1 MNWVS
6 RFITW
11 HMWWQHGCQDW
22 DFQWLWWESPERD
35 CWGSSTDNSLH
46 VYWPRI
52 PRAQD
57 IYSLSPAAYA
67 VWEGMDAHLLVV
79 YGFSII
85 KIVKVHQCYMDM
97 IYDTMD
103 KDGNINTFPLFGD
116 INICT
121 PKWPSLCHS
130 ICPDFSYCDRESWL
144 WGYVFLWI
152 CSEGLCICWALIGR
166 IFCSCIYHWCPSH
179 FLPHW
184 CCFLPRH
191 NYVAGHQMQLRELL
205 QLCHVHGQS

>member
-1 MNWVS
+1 MVVKIETFN
-6 RFITW
+6 
-11 HMWWQHGCQDW
+11 GCDEKALEGTAEVAQLTTVYMCTG
-22 DFQWLWWESPERD
+22 Q
-35 CWGSSTDNSLH
+35 GSQEPSMCM
-46 VYWPRI
+46 
-52 PRAQD
+52 D

-67 VWEGMDAHLLVV
+67 VWEDMDAHLLMV

-130 ICPDFSYCDRESWL
+130 ICPDFSHCDRESWL
-144 WGYVFLWI
+144 
-152 CSEGLCICWALIGR
+152 
-166 IFCSCIYHWCPSH
+166 
-179 FLPHW
+179 
-184 CCFLPRH
+184 
-191 NYVAGHQMQLRELL
+191 
-205 QLCHVHGQS
+205 

>member
-1 MNWVS
+1 MVVKIETFN
-6 RFITW
+6 
-11 HMWWQHGCQDW
+11 GCDEKALKGTAEVAQLTTVYMCTG
-22 DFQWLWWESPERD
+22 Q
-35 CWGSSTDNSLH
+35 GSQEPSMCM
-46 VYWPRI
+46 
-52 PRAQD
+52 D